1 MKKSVLIMLIALI
14 VVGCVALTSCQSAK
28 KDDANYVILG
38 LELKNK
44 TEKTITEYY
53 LYETGSEFVY
63 NNLIEHMPEAVDGKW
78 AGGKTKVYPKGF
90 LIRPEAA
97 SYEVMVVFEDGSSM
111 VVPDIELLKEDSDGR
126 LPNEISL
133 KPDPNDVK
141 VQFDDDADVQPAI
154 DAAIDARVPMDGWY
168 PENF

>member
-14 VVGCVALTSCQSAK
+14 VVGCAVLTSCASKGPAVE
-28 KDDANYVILG
+28 YVNLG

-53 LYETGSEFVY
+53 IYETGAEKLY
-63 NNLIEHMPEAVDGKW
+63 NNLITGMPEAVDGKW

-90 LIRPEAA
+90 VIRPAA
-97 SYEVMVVFEDGSSM
+97 DSYEVKVVFEDGTEM
-111 VVPDIELLKEDSDGR
+111 IIPDIELLKADSDGR

-154 DAAIDARVPMDGWY
+154 DAAIAAGVTMDGWY
-168 PENF
+168 PN

>member
-28 KDDANYVILG
+28 KSDANYVILG

-44 TEKTITEYY
+44 TGKTITEYY
-53 LYETGSEFVY
+53 LYETGSENTY

-97 SYEVMVVFEDGSSM
+97 SYEVFVVFEDGTSM
-111 VVPDIELLKEDSDGR
+111 VVPEIELLKEDSDGR

-133 KPDPNDVK
+133 KEDPADVK
-141 VQFDDDADVQPAI
+141 VQFDDDPDVQPAI
-154 DAAIDARVPMDGWY
+154 DAAIDARVPMDGWM
-168 PENF
+168 PEDL

>member
-28 KDDANYVILG
+28 KADANYVILG

-44 TEKTITEYY
+44 TGKTITEYY
-53 LYETGSEFVY
+53 LYETGSENTY
-63 NNLIEHMPEAVDGKW
+63 NNLIEYMPEAVDGKW
-78 AGGKTKVYPKGF
+78 EGGKTKVYPKGF

-97 SYEVMVVFEDGSSM
+97 SYEVLVVFEDGTSM
-111 VVPDIELLKEDSDGR
+111 VVPEIELLKEDSDGR

-133 KPDPNDVK
+133 KEDPADVK
-141 VQFDDDADVQPAI
+141 VQFDDDPDVQPAI